1 MSGIRVVIADDSQV
15 ARDVLRAI
23 LSQDDAIEIVGEATN
38 GREAVELAKR
48 LAPQLITMD
57 LNMPVMDGLSAIEE
71 IMYTKGVPILVI
83 SDRSD
88 AQTAYRALEVG
99 ALEVMPKP
107 SLDTA
112 DAEYLLERVRLLAG
126 VAVITRLRRRTS
138 APAPT
143 TAASTPPALPT
154 HSLQPPSLP
163 QAVPRDFQRIV
174 AIACSTG
181 GPQALVHLLRMLPPT
196 FPAPIVIAQHI
207 SHGFIN
213 GMAQW
218 LASLCAMPVSVGQE
232 GEHLCPG
239 HIYLSPSESNLCVTP
254 RHRFQLHPSPERALY
269 RPSCDVLLQSVADVY
284 GADAIGVILTGMGR
298 DGVNGMRAIYQAGG
312 TTLAQDEASSVIYGM
327 NQEAVKAGVIQHVL
341 PLNGLPDRLL
351 RDVYVSTYSRPE
363 PLT

>member
-1 MSGIRVVIADDSQV
+1 MSVIRVVIADDSQV
-15 ARDVLRAI
+15 ARDVLRDI
-23 LSQDDAIEIVGEATN
+23 LSRDGDIEIVGEATN

-71 IMYTKGVPILVI
+71 IMYNKGVPILVV

-107 SLDTA
+107 TLEQA
-112 DAEYLLERVRLLAG
+112 DAERLLARVRLLAG
-126 VAVITRLRRRTS
+126 VAVITRLRRRSSLSCSTAS
-138 APAPT
+138 KSPQETAPPG
-143 TAASTPPALPT
+143 
-154 HSLQPPSLP
+154 
-163 QAVPRDFQRIV
+163 VPRGFHHVI

-181 GPQALVHLLRMLPPT
+181 GPQALVRVLRPLPSG

-218 LASLCAMPVSVGQE
+218 LGSLCAMPVSVGQE
-232 GEHLCPG
+232 GEQLRPG
-239 HIYLSPSESNLCVTP
+239 HIYLSPSEQNLCVTP
-254 RHRFQLHPSPERALY
+254 HHRFQLQLSPQNALY
-269 RPSCDVLLQSVADVY
+269 HPSCDVLLQSVANVY
-284 GADAIGVILTGMGR
+284 GSDAIGLILTGMGR

-312 TTLAQDEASSVIYGM
+312 ITFAQDEASSVIYGM
-327 NQEAVKAGVIQHVL
+327 NQEAVKAGVIQDEL
-341 PLNGLPDRLL
+341 PLDSLPGRLMRNVCGYL
-351 RDVYVSTYSRPE
+351 NSRE
-363 PLT
+363 PLA

>member
-23 LSQDDAIEIVGEATN
+23 LSRDGDIDIVGEATN
-38 GREAVELAKR
+38 GREAVALAQR

-88 AQTAYRALEVG
+88 AQTAYQALEVG

-107 SLDTA
+107 SLEDA
-112 DAEYLLERVRLLAG
+112 DAERLLERVRLLAG
-126 VAVITRLRRRTS
+126 VAVITRLRRRAS
-138 APAPT
+138 APAPL
-143 TAASTPPALPT
+143 TAFSTPLYM
-154 HSLQPPSLP
+154 P
-163 QAVPRDFQRIV
+163 QGVPRDFQRIV

-181 GPQALVHLLRMLPPT
+181 GPQALVRLLRTLPPT

-207 SHGFIN
+207 SHGFID

-232 GEHLCPG
+232 GEQLCPG

-269 RPSCDVLLQSVADVY
+269 HPSCDVLLQSVAAVY
-284 GADAIGVILTGMGR
+284 GIDAIGVILTGMGR
-298 DGVNGMRAIYQAGG
+298 DGVNGMRAIHQAGG
-312 TTLAQDEASSVIYGM
+312 TTFAQDEASSVIYGM

-341 PLNGLPDRLL
+341 PLNRLPDRLL
-351 RDVYVSTYSRPE
+351 RDVRVSTYFRPE
-363 PLT
+363 PLA